1 MEIEMLE
8 KEIRK
13 VFSMRVEYFDLSEST
28 RMIKNAA
35 EEILVYDYKAPIRV
49 DNFFDEI
56 EMLRKRILN
65 KYVDNLSNKLEEM
78 LYEIRMISA
87 SSVPDKENLIR
98 QQLEQ
103 DFRYDASMQIEDFM
117 DDYLRP
123 FRRLSEHREFEDLY
137 GDLRRNF
144 IRYIEDVNDEI
155 YQNNRQL
162 SKAMENIEFDFKPV
176 ELEKSEQA
184 YPWELLGVNYDEN
197 TQTFWMYKE
206 NGVDKK
212 ELIQDKTKNDV
223 YIIEDDTYFV
233 INKQKNAFVCAIF
246 DDVEIKKGASIDS
259 EEVHFE
265 MDGTSVTYRF
275 NEKNITIKKKD
286 GQMSFDLNDIEPE
299 KLEQLKQELEAI
311 SPEVKEYFERAKV
324 VPTYASM
331 FK

>member
-1 MEIEMLE
+1 MENEMLE
-8 KEIRK
+8 KEVRK
-13 VFSMRVEYFDLSEST
+13 VFLRQVENFDLNDST

-35 EEILVYDYKAPIRV
+35 EEILVYDYKAPINV
-49 DNFFDEI
+49 DNFVEEI
-56 EMLRKRILN
+56 EILRKRILN
-65 KYVDNLSNKLEEM
+65 KYIDSLSDKLEEI
-78 LYEIRMISA
+78 LYEIRLIN
-87 SSVPDKENLIR
+87 SSNDFNKENLIR

-103 DFRYDASMQIEDFM
+103 DFRYDASMLIEEFM
-117 DDYLRP
+117 EDSLRP
-123 FRRLSEHREFEDLY
+123 FRRLSEYREYEYLY
-137 GDLRRNF
+137 GDIRNRF
-144 IRYIEDVNDEI
+144 LRYIENVNDEI

-206 NGVDKK
+206 NGEDKK
-212 ELIQDKTKNDV
+212 TLIQDKTKNDV

-259 EEVHFE
+259 KEVHFE

-286 GQMSFDLNDIEPE
+286 GQISFDLNDIEPE
-299 KLEQLKQELEAI
+299 KLEQLKQELETI
-311 SPEVKEYFERAKV
+311 GPEVKEYFERAKV
-324 VPTYASM
+324 VPTYAAM

>member
-1 MEIEMLE
+1 MEN
-8 KEIRK
+8 EIRK
-13 VFSMRVEYFDLSEST
+13 VFTKQVENFDLNDST
-28 RMIKNAA
+28 RNLIRKC
-35 EEILVYDYKAPIRV
+35 EEILTYDYKVPMRV
-49 DNFFDEI
+49 DDFLFQV
-56 EMLRKRILN
+56 EMLKKKILN
-65 KYVDNLSNKLEEM
+65 KYMDKLTEYMEDI
-78 LYEIRMISA
+78 LYEVRLISE
-87 SSVPDKENLIR
+87 SNSTDKEKLAR
-98 QQLEQ
+98 ERLEQ
-103 DFRYDASMQIEDFM
+103 NFKYDASMQIEDFM

>member
-8 KEIRK
+8 KEVRK
-13 VFSMRVEYFDLSEST
+13 VFSRQVENFDLNDSTRRLKSRVEET
-28 RMIKNAA
+28 IT
-35 EEILVYDYKAPIRV
+35 YDYKAPIRV

-56 EMLRKRILN
+56 EMLRKIILN
-65 KYVDNLSNKLEEM
+65 KYVYNLSNKLEEM
-78 LYEIRMISA
+78 LYEIRMIIA
-87 SSVPDKENLIR
+87 SSVPDKETLIR
-98 QQLEQ
+98 RELEQ
-103 DFRYDASMQIEDFM
+103 DFIYDASMLIEEFM
-117 DDYLRP
+117 EDSLRP
-123 FRRLSEHREFEDLY
+123 FRRLSEYRQFEDLY
-137 GDLRRNF
+137 GDIRNRF
-144 IRYIEDVNDEI
+144 MRYIEEVNDEI
-155 YQNNRQL
+155 YQNNRQITRT
-162 SKAMENIEFDFKPV
+162 MQNIELNFKPV

-197 TQTFWMYKE
+197 TQTFWMYDE

-223 YIIEDDTYFV
+223 YIIEGDTYFV

-259 EEVHFE
+259 EEVHFQ
-265 MDGTSVTYRF
+265 MDDTILNYKF
-275 NEKNITIKKKD
+275 NDKKISIKKKD
-286 GQMSFDLNDIEPE
+286 AETTFDLNDIEPE

-311 SPEVKEYFERAKV
+311 SPDVKGYFERINV

>member
-1 MEIEMLE
+1 MEN
-8 KEIRK
+8 EIRK
-13 VFSMRVEYFDLSEST
+13 VFAKQVENFDLNDST
-28 RMIKNAA
+28 RNLIRKC
-35 EEILVYDYKAPIRV
+35 EEILTYDYKVPMRV
-49 DNFFDEI
+49 DDFLFQV
-56 EMLRKRILN
+56 EMLKKKILN
-65 KYVDNLSNKLEEM
+65 KYMDKLTEYMEDI
-78 LYEIRMISA
+78 LYEVRLISE
-87 SSVPDKENLIR
+87 SNSTDKEKLAR
-98 QQLEQ
+98 ERLEQ
-103 DFRYDASMQIEDFM
+103 NFKYDASMQIEDFM

-184 YPWELLGVNYDEN
+184 YPWELLGINYDEN

-223 YIIEDDTYFV
+223 YIIEEDTYFV

-286 GQMSFDLNDIEPE
+286 GQISFDLNDIEPE
-299 KLEQLKQELEAI
+299 KLEQLKQELETI

-324 VPTYASM
+324 VPTYAAM